1 MSRALIVRTFAGFSL
16 VAMALLVG
24 LVPTRAQALP
34 TPAVIV
40 VDSTQVLRASKAAK
54 DIQGQIDKQMA
65 AYSKQVSQQEN
76 QLQQM
81 RDELERQRTVLAP
94 DVFNNRMREYQQRYE
109 LLDRSVQGKRKA
121 LQQSYNEAMAKVE
134 NTALQIISDLAKER
148 KANLVLTKAAVDALE
163 DDLQRQHPAALD
175 GGARPIL
182 VAIPL
187 RRGRRRGAGQ
197 DGRGQQDGKDAL
209 HGLEARVRA
218 LNSR

>member
-1 MSRALIVRTFAGFSL
+1 MSRALIVRAFVGFPL
-16 VAMALLVG
+16 LAMALLIG
-24 LVPTRAQALP
+24 LVSAQAQALP

-40 VDSTQVLRASKAAK
+40 VDSTQVLRGSKAAK

-109 LLDRSVQGKRKA
+109 QLDRSVQGKRKA

-148 KANLVLTKAAVDALE
+148 KANLVLTKAAVIFEADGFDVTTEVIKRLDAKLPSVTV
-163 DDLQRQHPAALD
+163 DLPKEAADASGGPPPA
-175 GGARPIL
+175 
-182 VAIPL
+182 
-187 RRGRRRGAGQ
+187 
-197 DGRGQQDGKDAL
+197 KK
-209 HGLEARVRA
+209 
-218 LNSR
+218 